1 MSTEGVEQLE
11 IYFGEISSA
20 VVLQHLSTSNII
32 YHFILYQFKGKC
44 GTADLRSIDSDFNRC
59 GAETRKEIIE

>member
-1 MSTEGVEQLE
+1 M
-11 IYFGEISSA
+11 
-20 VVLQHLSTSNII
+20 I